1 MQKILRKRIVR
12 DFKANL
18 PRYLALALLIVLSM
32 YLVVSM
38 IGAAETIIR
47 GSEEADEAQQ
57 VEDGEFSLFV
67 PMKESEFAELTEKG
81 ITLEKMFFMDYSY
94 EDSKTLRVF
103 ANREQINTV
112 ALKEGTLPVAED
124 EIVIERRFAE
134 VNEIIPGDKIDLG
147 GRSFTVSGI
156 GKAPDYDNVMKSLG
170 DTGCD
175 SKNFGIAFVTAD
187 TYHNLE
193 KEQKSTKSE
202 EYYYAYRLNGKMTDD
217 ALKDK
222 LEKLEFT
229 SGDVEDPFFQE
240 YWERTMGRKDDLING
255 IEELFDGAGEL
266 KDGLAEL
273 TENNGTLTKGADEI
287 FEAYL
292 KEANK
297 TLGAYGVAEL
307 TKDNFVTVL
316 KQEIENSDQPIL
328 KMSYRSLL
336 QQLEQLQSFS
346 DGVKEYT
353 DGTKEAADGAEELKD
368 GIKTLKEE
376 TDDVIDEVF
385 DADATN
391 LLTFVKAGDN
401 ARIQAASGDQE
412 LYRSV
417 GMIAGVIILVLI
429 SYVLSVFVVHSI
441 DRESQVIGALY
452 ALGVKRKNL
461 MAHYITLPT
470 VVAFLAGLIGTL
482 LGYSSVGV
490 PVQMQDCYNYYS
502 LPELK
507 VVVMPYLFIYG
518 IIVPPLVSLVV
529 NTLVIRKRLNKPVL
543 TLLRNEQ
550 KAVRGKSMNLKN
562 MSFVKLFK
570 IRQMMRERR
579 TGFTV
584 VFGMFVSLLLTMM
597 SLEIYTYCHNVNVE
611 YVEDTKY
618 EYMYTYKYPSKEA
631 PEGGY
636 EAYAKT
642 MKKEIYGYT
651 FDITVLGITENNP
664 FFDVDLEDSSS
675 KVAISSSIAYKY
687 GLGVGDTLTL
697 KDEESDKLYA
707 FEITEVTQYAPSFM
721 VFMPYEKALQL
732 FGEPDDYYNV
742 VFADHDLAID
752 AGRLYS
758 TTTKADVKKAAGIF
772 TDMMMSMIILL
783 GAVSVIIFIVVL
795 YLMMK
800 VMIDRSSFHISLMK
814 IFGYKDKEVKRM
826 YLDGNFYIVLI
837 GGLVSIPLAKWIL
850 DLVYEPA
857 FVPNVACGVN
867 KSFPMWMYGAV
878 LAGILVLYFIIN
890 HLLIRR
896 IHKMIPAEVLKNR
909 E

>member
-134 VNEIIPGDKIDLG
+134 VNEIIPGDKIELG
-147 GRSFTVSGI
+147 GRSFMVSGI
-156 GKAPDYDNVMKSLG
+156 GTVPDYDNVMKSLG

-217 ALKDK
+217 VLKDK

-229 SGDVEDPFFQE
+229 SDDVEDPFFQE

-376 TDDVIDEVF
+376 TDEVIDEVF

-470 VVAFLAGLIGTL
+470 VVAFIAGLIGTL

-529 NTLVIRKRLNKPVL
+529 NTLVIRRRLNKPVL

-570 IRQMMRERR
+570 IRQMIRESR

-636 EAYAKT
+636 EVYAKT

-857 FVPNVACGVN
+857 FVPNVACGVS
-867 KSFPMWMYGAV
+867 KAFPMWMYGAV

>member
-38 IGAAETIIR
+38 IGAAETVIR
-47 GSEEADEAQQ
+47 GSGKADEAQM

-94 EDSKTLRVF
+94 EDSKTLRIF
-103 ANREQINTV
+103 ANREKINTV
-112 ALKEGTLPVAED
+112 ALKEGSLPVEED

-134 VNEIIPGDKIDLG
+134 VNEIVPGDKIELG

-156 GKAPDYDNVMKSLG
+156 GTVPDYDNVMKSLG

-187 TYHNLE
+187 TYHDLE
-193 KEQKSTKSE
+193 QEQKSTKSE

-229 SGDVEDPFFQE
+229 SDDVEDPFFQE
-240 YWERTMGRKDDLING
+240 YWERTMGRKDDLMNG
-255 IEELFDGAGEL
+255 IQELLNGAGEL
-266 KDGLAEL
+266 NDGLAEL

-297 TLGAYGVAEL
+297 TLGTYGVAEL

-316 KQEIENSDQPIL
+316 KQEIENSNQPIL

-336 QQLEQLQSFS
+336 QQLEQLQAFS
-346 DGVKEYT
+346 DGVVEYT

-376 TDDVIDEVF
+376 TDEVIDEVF

-470 VVAFLAGLIGTL
+470 VVAFIAGLIGTL

-507 VVVMPYLFIYG
+507 VVVMPYLFVYG

-529 NTLVIRKRLNKPVL
+529 NTLVIRRRLNKPVL

-550 KAVRGKSMNLKN
+550 KAVRGKSMSLKN

-570 IRQMMRERR
+570 IRQMIRESR

-742 VFADHDLAID
+742 VFADHDLSID

-878 LAGILVLYFIIN
+878 LAAILVLYFIIN
-890 HLLIRR
+890 YLLIRR
-896 IHKMIPAEVLKNR
+896 IHKMVPAEVLKNR

>member
-147 GRSFTVSGI
+147 GRSFMVSGI
-156 GKAPDYDNVMKSLG
+156 GTVPDYDNVMKSLG

-217 ALKDK
+217 VLKDK

-570 IRQMMRERR
+570 IRQMIRERR

>member
-94 EDSKTLRVF
+94 EDSKTLRIF
-103 ANREQINTV
+103 ENREQINTV

-134 VNEIIPGDKIDLG
+134 VNEIIPGDRIELG

-156 GKAPDYDNVMKSLG
+156 GTVPDYDNVMKSLG

-222 LEKLEFT
+222 LERLEFT
-229 SGDVEDPFFQE
+229 SDDVEDPFFQE
-240 YWERTMGRKDDLING
+240 YWERTMGRKDDLTNG
-255 IEELFDGAGEL
+255 IQELLDGAGEL

-292 KEANK
+292 KETNK

-470 VVAFLAGLIGTL
+470 VVAFIAGLIGTL

-529 NTLVIRKRLNKPVL
+529 NTLVIRRRLNKPVL

-570 IRQMMRERR
+570 IRQMIRERR

-850 DLVYEPA
+850 DMVYEPA

>member
-156 GKAPDYDNVMKSLG
+156 GTAPDYDNVMKSLG

-570 IRQMMRERR
+570 IRQMIRERR

>member
-1 MQKILRKRIVR
+1 
-12 DFKANL
+12 
-18 PRYLALALLIVLSM
+18 
-32 YLVVSM
+32 
-38 IGAAETIIR
+38 
-47 GSEEADEAQQ
+47 
-57 VEDGEFSLFV
+57 
-67 PMKESEFAELTEKG
+67 
-81 ITLEKMFFMDYSY
+81 
-94 EDSKTLRVF
+94 
-103 ANREQINTV
+103 
-112 ALKEGTLPVAED
+112 
-124 EIVIERRFAE
+124 
-134 VNEIIPGDKIDLG
+134 
-147 GRSFTVSGI
+147 
-156 GKAPDYDNVMKSLG
+156 
-170 DTGCD
+170 
-175 SKNFGIAFVTAD
+175 
-187 TYHNLE
+187 
-193 KEQKSTKSE
+193 
-202 EYYYAYRLNGKMTDD
+202 
-217 ALKDK
+217 
-222 LEKLEFT
+222 
-229 SGDVEDPFFQE
+229 
-240 YWERTMGRKDDLING
+240 
-255 IEELFDGAGEL
+255 
-266 KDGLAEL
+266 
-273 TENNGTLTKGADEI
+273 
-287 FEAYL
+287 
-292 KEANK
+292 
-297 TLGAYGVAEL
+297 
-307 TKDNFVTVL
+307 
-316 KQEIENSDQPIL
+316 
-328 KMSYRSLL
+328 
-336 QQLEQLQSFS
+336 
-346 DGVKEYT
+346 
-353 DGTKEAADGAEELKD
+353 
-368 GIKTLKEE
+368 
-376 TDDVIDEVF
+376 
-385 DADATN
+385 
-391 LLTFVKAGDN
+391 
-401 ARIQAASGDQE
+401 
-412 LYRSV
+412 
-417 GMIAGVIILVLI
+417 
-429 SYVLSVFVVHSI
+429 
-441 DRESQVIGALY
+441 
-452 ALGVKRKNL
+452 
-461 MAHYITLPT
+461 
-470 VVAFLAGLIGTL
+470 
-482 LGYSSVGV
+482 
-490 PVQMQDCYNYYS
+490 
-502 LPELK
+502 
-507 VVVMPYLFIYG
+507 MPYLFIYG

-529 NTLVIRKRLNKPVL
+529 NTLVIRRRLNKPVL

-570 IRQMMRERR
+570 IRQMIRERR

-664 FFDVDLEDSSS
+664 FFNVDLEDSSS

>member
-47 GSEEADEAQQ
+47 GSEEADEAQK

-94 EDSKTLRVF
+94 KDSKTLRVF

-134 VNEIIPGDKIDLG
+134 VNEIIPGDKIELG

-156 GKAPDYDNVMKSLG
+156 GTVPDYDNVMKSLG

-187 TYHNLE
+187 TYHDLE
-193 KEQKSTKSE
+193 QEQKSTKSE

-229 SGDVEDPFFQE
+229 SDDVEDPFFQE
-240 YWERTMGRKDDLING
+240 YWERTMGRKDDLTNG
-255 IEELFDGAGEL
+255 IQELLDGAGEL
-266 KDGLAEL
+266 NDGLAEL
-273 TENNGTLTKGADEI
+273 IENNGTLTKGADKI

-297 TLGAYGVAEL
+297 TLGTYGVAEL

-316 KQEIENSDQPIL
+316 KQEIENSNQPIL

-353 DGTKEAADGAEELKD
+353 DGTKEAEDGAEELKD

-376 TDDVIDEVF
+376 TDEVIDEVF

-441 DRESQVIGALY
+441 GRESQVIGALY

-470 VVAFLAGLIGTL
+470 VVAFIAGLIGTL

-529 NTLVIRKRLNKPVL
+529 NTLVIRRRLNKPVL

-570 IRQMMRERR
+570 IRQMIRERR

-850 DLVYEPA
+850 DMVYEPA
-857 FVPNVACGVN
+857 FVPNVACGVS
-867 KSFPMWMYGAV
+867 KAFPMWMYGAV

>member
-156 GKAPDYDNVMKSLG
+156 GTAPDYDNVMKSLG

-570 IRQMMRERR
+570 IRQMIRERR

-636 EAYAKT
+636 EAYVKT

>member
-57 VEDGEFSLFV
+57 VEDGEISLFV

-134 VNEIIPGDKIDLG
+134 VNEIIPGDKIELG

-156 GKAPDYDNVMKSLG
+156 GTVPDYDNVMKSLG

-187 TYHNLE
+187 TYHDLE
-193 KEQKSTKSE
+193 QEQKSTKSE

-240 YWERTMGRKDDLING
+240 YWERTMGRKDDLTNG

-266 KDGLAEL
+266 KDGLSEL

-316 KQEIENSDQPIL
+316 KQEIENADQPIL

-336 QQLEQLQSFS
+336 QQLEQLQAFS

-353 DGTKEAADGAEELKD
+353 DGTKEAADGAEELKN

-470 VVAFLAGLIGTL
+470 AVAFLAGLIGTL

-570 IRQMMRERR
+570 IRQMMRESR

-597 SLEIYTYCHNVNVE
+597 SLEIYIYCHNVNVE

-618 EYMYTYKYPSKEA
+618 EYMYTYKYPAKEA

-732 FGEPDDYYNV
+732 FGQPDDYYNV
-742 VFADHDLAID
+742 VFADHDLSID

-783 GAVSVIIFIVVL
+783 GAVSVVIFIVVL

-800 VMIDRSSFHISLMK
+800 VMIDRSSFHIALMK

-857 FVPNVACGVN
+857 FVPNVACGVS

-896 IHKMIPAEVLKNR
+896 IHKMVPAEVLKNR

>member
-47 GSEEADEAQQ
+47 GSEEADEAQK

-94 EDSKTLRVF
+94 KDSKTLRVF

-156 GKAPDYDNVMKSLG
+156 GTAPDYDNVMKSLG

-570 IRQMMRERR
+570 IRQMMRESR

>member
-156 GKAPDYDNVMKSLG
+156 GTAPDYDNVMKSLG

-550 KAVRGKSMNLKN
+550 KAVRGKSVNLKN

-570 IRQMMRERR
+570 IRQMIRERR

>member
-38 IGAAETIIR
+38 IGAAETVIR
-47 GSEEADEAQQ
+47 GSGKADEAQM

-94 EDSKTLRVF
+94 EDSKTLRIF
-103 ANREQINTV
+103 ANREKINTV
-112 ALKEGTLPVAED
+112 ALKEGSLPVEED

-134 VNEIIPGDKIDLG
+134 VNEIVPGDKIELG

-156 GKAPDYDNVMKSLG
+156 GTVPDYDNVMKSLG

-187 TYHNLE
+187 TYHDLE
-193 KEQKSTKSE
+193 QEQKSTKSE

-240 YWERTMGRKDDLING
+240 YWERTMGRKDDLTNG
-255 IEELFDGAGEL
+255 IQELLNGAGEL
-266 KDGLAEL
+266 NDGLAEL

-297 TLGAYGVAEL
+297 TLGTYGVAEL

-336 QQLEQLQSFS
+336 QQLEQLQAFS
-346 DGVKEYT
+346 DGVVEYT

-376 TDDVIDEVF
+376 TDEVIDEVF

-470 VVAFLAGLIGTL
+470 VVAFIAGLIGTL

-570 IRQMMRERR
+570 IRQMIRERR

>member
-156 GKAPDYDNVMKSLG
+156 GTVPDYDNVMKSLG

-217 ALKDK
+217 VLKDK

-229 SGDVEDPFFQE
+229 SGDVEEPFFQE

-470 VVAFLAGLIGTL
+470 AVAFLAGLIGML

-529 NTLVIRKRLNKPVL
+529 NTLVIRRRLNKPVL

-570 IRQMMRERR
+570 IRQMIRERR

>member
-94 EDSKTLRVF
+94 KDSKTLRVF

-147 GRSFTVSGI
+147 GRSFMVSGI
-156 GKAPDYDNVMKSLG
+156 GTVPDYDNVMKSLG

-217 ALKDK
+217 VLKDK

-570 IRQMMRERR
+570 IRQMIRERR

>member
-94 EDSKTLRVF
+94 EDSKTLRIF

-134 VNEIIPGDKIDLG
+134 VNEIVPGDRIELG
-147 GRSFTVSGI
+147 GHFFTVSGI
-156 GKAPDYDNVMKSLG
+156 GTVPDYDNVMKSLG

-217 ALKDK
+217 VLKDK

-240 YWERTMGRKDDLING
+240 YWERTMGRKDDLTNG
-255 IEELFDGAGEL
+255 IQELLDGAGEL

-316 KQEIENSDQPIL
+316 KQEIENSNQPIL

-470 VVAFLAGLIGTL
+470 VVAFIAGLIGTL

-529 NTLVIRKRLNKPVL
+529 NTLVIRRRLNKPVL

-570 IRQMMRERR
+570 IRQMIRERR

-651 FDITVLGITENNP
+651 FNITVLGITENNP

-850 DLVYEPA
+850 DMVYEPA
-857 FVPNVACGVN
+857 FVPNVACGVS
-867 KSFPMWMYGAV
+867 KAFPMWMYGAV

-890 HLLIRR
+890 HLLICR

>member
-94 EDSKTLRVF
+94 EDSKTLRIF
-103 ANREQINTV
+103 ENREKINTV
-112 ALKEGTLPVAED
+112 ALKEGSLPVAED

-134 VNEIIPGDKIDLG
+134 VNEIVPGDKIELG

-156 GKAPDYDNVMKSLG
+156 GTVPDYDNVMKSLG

-187 TYHNLE
+187 TYHDLE
-193 KEQKSTKSE
+193 QEQKSTKSE

-240 YWERTMGRKDDLING
+240 YWERTMGRKDDLTNG
-255 IEELFDGAGEL
+255 IQELLDGAGEL
-266 KDGLAEL
+266 NDGLAEL

-292 KEANK
+292 KETNK

-470 VVAFLAGLIGTL
+470 VVAFIAGLIGTL

-529 NTLVIRKRLNKPVL
+529 NTLVIRRRLNKPVL
-543 TLLRNEQ
+543 TLLHNEQ

-570 IRQMMRERR
+570 IRQMIRERR

-850 DLVYEPA
+850 DMVYEPA
-857 FVPNVACGVN
+857 FVPNVACGVS
-867 KSFPMWMYGAV
+867 KAFPMWMYGAV

>member
-12 DFKANL
+12 DFKANF

-134 VNEIIPGDKIDLG
+134 VNEIIPGDKIELG

-156 GKAPDYDNVMKSLG
+156 GTVPDYDNVMKSLG

-187 TYHNLE
+187 TYHDLE
-193 KEQKSTKSE
+193 QEQKSTKSE

-240 YWERTMGRKDDLING
+240 YWERTMGRKDDLTNG
-255 IEELFDGAGEL
+255 IEELFNGAGEL

-316 KQEIENSDQPIL
+316 KQKIENSDQPIL

-336 QQLEQLQSFS
+336 QQLEQLQAFS

-470 VVAFLAGLIGTL
+470 AVAFLAGLIGTL

-502 LPELK
+502 LPELR

-570 IRQMMRERR
+570 IRQMMRESR

-597 SLEIYTYCHNVNVE
+597 SLEIYIYCHNVNVE

-651 FDITVLGITENNP
+651 FDITVLGITGNNP

-721 VFMPYEKALQL
+721 VFMTYEKALQL

-742 VFADHDLAID
+742 VFADHDLSID

-783 GAVSVIIFIVVL
+783 GAVSVVIFIVVL

-800 VMIDRSSFHISLMK
+800 VMIDRSSFHIALMK

-857 FVPNVACGVN
+857 FVPNVACGVS

-896 IHKMIPAEVLKNR
+896 IHKMVPAEVLKNR

>member
-38 IGAAETIIR
+38 IGAAETVIR
-47 GSEEADEAQQ
+47 GSEKADEAQM

-134 VNEIIPGDKIDLG
+134 VNEIIPGDRIELG

-156 GKAPDYDNVMKSLG
+156 GTVPDYDNVMKSLG

-336 QQLEQLQSFS
+336 QQLEQLQLFS

-452 ALGVKRKNL
+452 VLGVKRKNL

-470 VVAFLAGLIGTL
+470 AVAFLAGLIGML

-529 NTLVIRKRLNKPVL
+529 NTLVIRRRLNKPVL

-570 IRQMMRERR
+570 IRQMIRERR

-857 FVPNVACGVN
+857 FVPNVACGVS
-867 KSFPMWMYGAV
+867 KAFPMWMYGAV